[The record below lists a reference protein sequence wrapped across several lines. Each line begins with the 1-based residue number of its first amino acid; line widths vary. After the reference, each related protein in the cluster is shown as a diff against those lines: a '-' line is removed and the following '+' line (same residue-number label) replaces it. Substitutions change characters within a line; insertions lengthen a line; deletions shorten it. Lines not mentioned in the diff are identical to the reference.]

1 MFGERIDDILWFQR
15 GLPGVPEP
23 TVGKNVVIGWGS
35 IIDCLGQVTIGDNTF
50 FGHRVMVLTGGHN
63 YELFGLDRQTTA
75 IAGKPVT
82 IGTGVWVGSGAII
95 LPGIIIGDHAVIGA
109 GAVVT
114 KDVAPYTVVAG
125 NPAKVIKELPHE

>member
-1 MFGERIDDILWFQR
+1 MFGERIDDVMWFER

-23 TVGKNVVIGWGS
+23 IIGKNCVIGWGS
-35 IIDCLGQVTIGDNTF
+35 IIDCVGQVTIGNDCF
-50 FGHRVMVLTGGHN
+50 FGHRVMILTGEHDPTK
-63 YELFGLDRQTTA
+63 FGMERQNSGIIKST
-75 IAGKPVT
+75 T
-82 IGTGVWVGSGAII
+82 IGQGVWIASGAIV
-95 LPGIIIGDHAVIGA
+95 LPGVTIGDHAVIGA